1 MRIVIPSELEEGVR
15 QTLDGMA
22 DYVEATATPERTDRL
37 WPACF
42 EVFGTNPMSLAHGA
56 VGPALFLHRMGRGLA
71 ASTIDWIE
79 RQPLSTAAYAPG
91 YWIGLAGIGYG
102 LSELG
107 MTTKA
112 EEAISLSYS
121 SPLRRSEASMFHGEA
136 GWGMSSLHFFEKT
149 QRQEYLDGAVGAAQW
164 LVDTAIRDERGLT
177 WAAGSGEESPLG
189 FAFGASGVGLF
200 LMLAGQAVGED
211 RFIESAME
219 AFEFDFAHRQDGPH
233 GWTWPA
239 YIGGETVLPY
249 WGSGAAGIGGVAL
262 RMFAGLGD
270 RRYLEIAE
278 TIAEATALIWTIQPG
293 LVSGL
298 TGIGEYMLDCFIATG
313 KEEYL
318 ERCANIARTLLLYR
332 IPRPEGFA
340 YPDRWLARISNDVV
354 AGAAGVGLFLRRMRE
369 PTANPFIDLVGTVE
383 MLPSSAT
390 ITS

>member
-1 MRIVIPSELEEGVR
+1 MIPGELEEDIR

-37 WPACF
+37 WPAGV

-56 VGPALFLHRMGRGLA
+56 VGPALFLHRMGRDLA
-71 ASTIDWIE
+71 VATVKWME
-79 RQPLSTAAYAPG
+79 RQPLSTDTYAPG
-91 YWIGLAGIGYG
+91 YWLGLAGIGYC

-107 MTTKA
+107 MTAKA
-112 EEAISLSYS
+112 DEAISLSFS
-121 SPLRRSEASMFHGEA
+121 SSLLHSEASMFHGDA
-136 GWGMSSLHFFEKT
+136 GWGMTNLRFFEKT
-149 QRQEYLDGAVGAAQW
+149 QQQEYLDGAVGAAQW
-164 LVDTAIRDERGLT
+164 LVDTAIRDELGLT
-177 WAAGSGEESPLG
+177 WAPASGKEPRLG
-189 FAFGASGVGLF
+189 FASGASGIGLF
-200 LMLAGQAVGED
+200 LMLAGHAAGED
-211 RFIESAME
+211 RFVESAME

-239 YIGGETVLPY
+239 YVGSQIELPY

-270 RRYLEIAE
+270 RRYLKIAE
-278 TIAEATALIWTIQPG
+278 KIADATALIWTIQPG

-298 TGIGEYMLDCFIATG
+298 TGIGDYMLDCFIATG

-318 ERCANIARTLLLYR
+318 DRCADIARTLLLYR

-354 AGAAGVGLFLRRMRE
+354 AGAAGVGIFLQRLLQ
-369 PTANPFIDLVGTVE
+369 PTVNPFVDLVEGVE
-383 MLPSSAT
+383 RPSSAVVP
-390 ITS
+390 S

>member
-1 MRIVIPSELEEGVR
+1 MIPGQLEEDIR
-15 QTLDGMA
+15 QTLNGMA

-37 WPACF
+37 WPAGV
-42 EVFGTNPMSLAHGA
+42 EVFSTNPMSLAHGA
-56 VGPALFLHRMGRGLA
+56 AGPALFLHRVGRGLA
-71 ASTIDWIE
+71 ASTVQWIE
-79 RQPLSTAAYAPG
+79 RQPLSTETYPPG
-91 YWIGLAGIGYG
+91 YWLGLAGVGYC

-121 SPLRRSEASMFHGEA
+121 SPLLHSEASMFHGDA
-136 GWGMSSLHFFEKT
+136 GWGMTSLRFFEKT

-164 LVDTAIRDERGLT
+164 LVDTAVRNELGLT
-177 WAAGSGEESPLG
+177 WAPASGEESRLG

-200 LMLAGQAVGED
+200 LMLAGHVAGED
-211 RFIESAME
+211 RFVEAAME
-219 AFEFDFAHRQDGPH
+219 AFEFDFAHRLDSPH

-239 YIGGETVLPY
+239 YVGGQIELPY
-249 WGSGAAGIGGVAL
+249 WGSGAVGIGGVAL
-262 RMFAGLGD
+262 RMFAGLGE

-278 TIAEATALIWTIQPG
+278 TIAEATALTWTIQPG

-298 TGIGEYMLDCFIATG
+298 TGVGEYMLDCFIATG

-318 ERCANIARTLLLYR
+318 ERCANIARTVLLYR

-354 AGAAGVGLFLRRMRE
+354 AGAAGVGLFLQRLLQ
-369 PTANPFIDLVGTVE
+369 PTANPFVDLVGAVE
-383 MLPSSAT
+383 LRPSSAAVA
-390 ITS
+390 S